1 MKLHLVTFCLSVFV
15 KNVFTTSSIKLDEVV
30 FVILSQSN
38 YLHAKLGDVQ
48 REKLKG
54 QLKEFGVKQPKVFD
68 LHNDWK
74 MHGT

>member
-15 KNVFTTSSIKLDEVV
+15 KNVYTTSNIKLDEVV
-30 FVILSQSN
+30 FVILTQSN
-38 YLHAKLGDVQ
+38 YLHAQLGDVQ
-48 REKLKG
+48 REKLKS
-54 QLKEFGVKQPKVFD
+54 QLKEFGVKEPQVFD